1 MANSILI
8 TVETVD
14 EKLQEL
20 TEMLLSAEKENLDI
34 AKTIDDITGLVVDI
48 YK

>member
-1 MANSILI
+1 MKTSGINRNVI
-8 TVETVD
+8 
-14 EKLQEL
+14 KRG
-20 TEMLLSAEKENLDI
+20 KENLDI